1 VRAVNLIPADQRGG
15 GGPAI
20 GVSDGPAFM
29 VIGLLAGLA
38 VLALLYGMASH
49 QIVSRKAQVAST
61 DEQAQAIQARASE
74 LAPYVSFKQMYQQRL
89 QDVSQL
95 VGTRFDWAHAFHE
108 LGRVLP
114 SDASLTAVHGTIGSS
129 TGSNSTSSSSSS
141 ASGGAVASATPAGS
155 VPTFTLGGCA
165 TSQSEVAQTLQRLR
179 LIDGVSAVTLQ
190 SSAKGSGS
198 GGSNGACPP
207 GDPAFAMTVTFAG
220 LPTPPAIPTATA
232 GTANA
237 SDTGASSGSST
248 AAATP
253 TAGVSGSGATAG
265 SEGKG
270 AQ

>member
-1 VRAVNLIPADQRGG
+1 VRAVNLIPSDQRGG
-15 GGPAI
+15 SGPAI

-29 VIGLLAGLA
+29 VVGLLAGLA

-49 QIVSRKAQVAST
+49 QIASRKAQVASIN
-61 DEQAQAIQARASE
+61 EQAQTIQARASE

-114 SDASLTAVHGTIGSS
+114 SDASLTAVHGTVGSS
-129 TGSNSTSSSSSS
+129 AGSNSSSSSSPS

-155 VPTFTLGGCA
+155 VPTFTLSGCA

-190 SSAKGSGS
+190 SSAKGSSS
-198 GGSNGACPP
+198 GGSNGACPQ

-220 LPTPPAIPTATA
+220 LPAPPAIPTTTA

-237 SDTGASSGSST
+237 SDTGASSGVSSGSS
-248 AAATP
+248 AAA
-253 TAGVSGSGATAG
+253 AAGSGATAG
-265 SEGKG
+265 AGGKG